1 MPSPIS
7 APPGAKLERLW
18 IYPIN
23 SLDGLQVPE
32 ATITTTGALRHDREF
47 ALFDAEDQYVNAKR
61 HERFHLIRSEYPDPA
76 NPLRMRLTAPDLTP
90 LEVNLDDRD
99 EWPRAAQWFQSFFG
113 FPIEIRRASQTGFPD
128 DRERSG
134 PTVLSRATLE
144 TVAGWLPPIG
154 ADELARRLRANLELS
169 GVPAFFEDGLIAED
183 GVPFRIGD
191 CRIVGLHPCARC
203 AVPTR
208 HPESAEITKSFSK
221 QLTARRKAE
230 LPEWSDPARFKHYY
244 VVSTNTRIPESESG
258 KQLRAGDTLS
268 VG

>member
-7 APPGAKLERLW
+7 APTNAKLERLW
-18 IYPIN
+18 IYPVK
-23 SLDGLQVPE
+23 SLDGLQVPR
-32 ATITTTGALRHDREF
+32 ATVTTTGALRHDREF
-47 ALFDAEDQYVNAKR
+47 ALFDTEDRYVNAKR
-61 HERFHLIRSEYPDPA
+61 HERIHLIRSLYPDPA
-76 NPLRMRLTAPDLTP
+76 NPLCMRLTAPDQPALD
-90 LEVNLDDRD
+90 VNLNDRD

-128 DRERSG
+128 DRKRPG

-144 TVAGWLPPIG
+144 KVAGWLPPIS

-183 GVPFRIGD
+183 GVPFQIGD

-203 AVPTR
+203 VVPTR
-208 HPESAEITKSFSK
+208 HPESAEIMKSFSK
-221 QLTARRKAE
+221 ELTARREAE
-230 LPEWSDPARFKHYY
+230 LPEWTDPARFKHYY

-258 KQLRAGDTLS
+258 KLLRAGDPLN